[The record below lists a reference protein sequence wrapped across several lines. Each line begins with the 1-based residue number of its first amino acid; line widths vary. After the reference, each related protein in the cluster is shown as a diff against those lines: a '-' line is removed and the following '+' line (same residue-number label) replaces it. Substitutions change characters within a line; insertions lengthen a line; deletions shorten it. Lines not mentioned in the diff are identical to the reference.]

1 MESVVRILMAML
13 LTVSAASAVQ
23 FSIEE
28 TFGRIRT
35 ITATD
40 ACRMEQAAES
50 ASCTIAHQVA
60 RVARASMKSMAAA
73 SPVRAQYRRYEI
85 AQTMEDL
92 WKAYGH

>member
-23 FSIEE
+23 FSLEE
-28 TFGRIRT
+28 TFGRMRMM
-35 ITATD
+35 TAAN
-40 ACRMEQAAES
+40 ACRVEQAAES
-50 ASCTIAHQVA
+50 ASCALAHHAA
-60 RVARASMKSMAAA
+60 RVARAGLKSLASA
-73 SPVRAQYRRYEI
+73 SPARVQSGRYEI